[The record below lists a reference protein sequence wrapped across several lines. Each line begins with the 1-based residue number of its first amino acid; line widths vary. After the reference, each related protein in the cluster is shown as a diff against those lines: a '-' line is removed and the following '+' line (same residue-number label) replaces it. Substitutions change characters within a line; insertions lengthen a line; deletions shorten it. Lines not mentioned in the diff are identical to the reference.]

1 MTVLPKRRVGKTKLE
16 VTTLGLGGAPMGG
29 FRATISDAE
38 AVALSDAAYDGG
50 VRYFD
55 TSPFYGYG
63 RSELR
68 MGAALRDKPREEFVL
83 STKIGRI
90 LHAMKPGEKKPA
102 DFRENG
108 LPGFAPVFD
117 YTYDG
122 VMRSL
127 EHSHLRLGL
136 AKIDIALIHDVDF
149 WTIKDR
155 KILDERF
162 KTVMDGGFKALD
174 ELRKAGVIGAIG
186 VGINESDTSL
196 RFIKAGD
203 FDCMLLAGRYT
214 LLEQGGLEEF
224 LPECVKRNVSVILGG
239 PYNSGILTG
248 GVKPGATHDYVGGAR
263 APDREG
269 AEDRGGVPAP
279 RRRAGRRR
287 HAVPAVPS
295 GALLGDPGRA
305 QHRRGEAEHRAAV
318 GQDPGRAVERA
329 QAREAARRQ
338 RADAELA
345 SRARACPHRCAFGQ
359 LRSFAIGI
367 RTSRSASI
375 GPSGCKQPDGA
386 ARSACR
392 ASCGS
397 DQTMHRAATR
407 RRNATRPANVINSSA
422 RRCQALRSSSPNF
435 SFRDFWRSIRG
446 HV

>member
-1 MTVLPKRRVGKTKLE
+1 MIILPKRRVGRTKLA

-29 FRATISDAE
+29 FRATISDTE
-38 AVALSDAAYDGG
+38 AMALTDAAWEGG

-68 MGAALRDKPREEFVL
+68 MGAALREKPRGDFVL

-90 LHAMKPGEKKPA
+90 LHPLKPGEKKPA

-127 EHSHLRLGL
+127 EHSHMRLGL

-149 WTIKDR
+149 WTTKDR
-155 KILDERF
+155 AVLEERF

-196 RFIKAGD
+196 RFIQAGD

-214 LLEQGGLEEF
+214 LLEQGALDAF
-224 LPECVKRNVSVILGG
+224 LPECAKRNVSVILGG

-248 GVKPGATHDYVGGAR
+248 GVKPGATHDYVA
-263 APDREG
+263 A
-269 AEDRGGVPAP
+269 PAP
-279 RRRAGRRR
+279 LVEKAQKIEAVCQR
-287 HAVPAVPS
+287 HGVELGAAAMQFPLFHPALCAVIP
-295 GALLGDPGRA
+295 GALSVAEVKQNVGRMSVKIPSDLWSELKREKLLDP
-305 QHRRGEAEHRAAV
+305 
-318 GQDPGRAVERA
+318 
-329 QAREAARRQ
+329 
-338 RADAELA
+338 A
-345 SRARACPHRCAFGQ
+345 SP
-359 LRSFAIGI
+359 
-367 RTSRSASI
+367 T
-375 GPSGCKQPDGA
+375 
-386 ARSACR
+386 
-392 ASCGS
+392 
-397 DQTMHRAATR
+397 
-407 RRNATRPANVINSSA
+407 
-422 RRCQALRSSSPNF
+422 PN
-435 SFRDFWRSIRG
+435 
-446 HV
+446 

>member
-1 MTVLPKRRVGKTKLE
+1 MTILPKRRVGKTKLE

-29 FRATISDAE
+29 FRAAIADAE
-38 AVALSDAAYDGG
+38 AMALTEAAYEGG

-68 MGAALRDKPREEFVL
+68 MGAALREKPREDFVL

-90 LHAMKPGEKKPA
+90 MHPLKPGEKKPA

-127 EHSHLRLGL
+127 EHSHMRLGL

-149 WTIKDR
+149 WTTKDR
-155 KILDERF
+155 AVLEERF
-162 KTVMDGGFKALD
+162 KTVMDGGYKALD
-174 ELRKAGVIGAIG
+174 ELRRAGVIGAIG

-214 LLEQGGLEEF
+214 LLEQGGLDEF
-224 LPECVKRNVSVILGG
+224 LPECLKRNVSVILGG

-248 GVKPGATHDYVGGAR
+248 GVKPGATHDYVA
-263 APDREG
+263 A
-269 AEDRGGVPAP
+269 PAP
-279 RRRAGRRR
+279 LIEKAQKIEAVCRR
-287 HAVPAVPS
+287 HGVELGAAAMQFPLFHPALCSVIP
-295 GALLGDPGRA
+295 GALER
-305 QHRRGEAEHRAAV
+305 RRGEAERGAPV

-329 QAREAARRQ
+329 QAREAARSQ
-338 RADAELA
+338 RADAELG
-345 SRARACPHRCAFGQ
+345 SQRAAVIDEGPNAAF
-359 LRSFAIGI
+359 
-367 RTSRSASI
+367 
-375 GPSGCKQPDGA
+375 DGA
-386 ARSACR
+386 LAK
-392 ASCGS
+392 
-397 DQTMHRAATR
+397 
-407 RRNATRPANVINSSA
+407 SA
-422 RRCQALRSSSPNF
+422 RQRVGRLVRGLFQA
-435 SFRDFWRSIRG
+435 
-446 HV
+446 

>member
-38 AVALSDAAYDGG
+38 AVALSDAAYEGG

-68 MGAALRDKPREEFVL
+68 MGASLRAKPREEFVL
-83 STKIGRI
+83 STKVGRI

-102 DFRENG
+102 DFREGG

-155 KILDERF
+155 RILDERF

-248 GVKPGATHDYVGGAR
+248 GVKPGATHDYVAAPVPLIEKAQKIEAVCQRHGVELGA
-263 APDREG
+263 AAMQFPLFH
-269 AEDRGGVPAP
+269 PALCSVIP
-279 RRRAGRRR
+279 
-287 HAVPAVPS
+287 
-295 GALLGDPGRA
+295 GALSS
-305 QHRRGEAEHRAAV
+305 AEV
-318 GQDPGRAVERA
+318 KQNI
-329 QAREAARRQ
+329 ARLSVKIPAELWSELKRENLLT
-338 RADAELA
+338 ADA
-345 SRARACPHRCAFGQ
+345 P
-359 LRSFAIGI
+359 
-367 RTSRSASI
+367 T
-375 GPSGCKQPDGA
+375 
-386 ARSACR
+386 
-392 ASCGS
+392 
-397 DQTMHRAATR
+397 
-407 RRNATRPANVINSSA
+407 
-422 RRCQALRSSSPNF
+422 PN
-435 SFRDFWRSIRG
+435 
-446 HV
+446 